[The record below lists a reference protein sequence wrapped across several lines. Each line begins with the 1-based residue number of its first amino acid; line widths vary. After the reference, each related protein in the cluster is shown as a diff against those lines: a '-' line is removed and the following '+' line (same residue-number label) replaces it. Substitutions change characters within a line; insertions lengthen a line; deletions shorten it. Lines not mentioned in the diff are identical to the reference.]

1 MFNKLFLNS
10 CLQKICFSCLLFAT
24 SANSAEMN
32 HSLSLFHVKGQVYV
46 LAGANV
52 NVTVQI
58 GEEAVVFVDTPAP
71 EYVDEMMALI
81 REKSN
86 VPVRYVVTTALDA
99 EHLSGNAAINNL
111 GFRGFG
117 GRGAGVAVA
126 NGGNTTGVTLLA
138 HENVVNRFYLTDND
152 IEDLT
157 VTTTYFTPTFDFY
170 MNGEGIAVYHLPNA
184 RSDGDSIV
192 FFRSSDVISLG
203 DLLVQGQYPDID
215 VASGG
220 SVNGFIEALNFTLG
234 LMIPG
239 PNAEGGTYA
248 IPGHGR
254 VGDEID
260 VVEYRNMLVIVR
272 DRIQNLITQG
282 QSLNQIIA
290 SGPVVDYDTQYG
302 GSRGGPSTREFITAI
317 YQSLIREME

>member
-10 CLQKICFSCLLFAT
+10 CLQKICVSCLLFAT
-24 SANSAEMN
+24 SANSADMN
-32 HSLSLFHVKGQVYV
+32 NSLSLFHVKGQVYV

-58 GEEAVVFVDTPAP
+58 GDEAVVFVDTPAP
-71 EYVDEMMALI
+71 EYIDEMMSLI
-81 REKSN
+81 RQKTN
-86 VPVRYVVTTALDA
+86 APVRYAVTTALDA
-99 EHLSGNAAINNL
+99 DHLSGNDAVNNL
-111 GFRGFG
+111 GFRAFG

-126 NGGNTTGVTLLA
+126 TGGNTTGVTILA
-138 HENVVNRFYLTDND
+138 HENVVNRFYLTEND

-157 VTTTYFTPTFDFY
+157 VTTTYFTPRFDFY
-170 MNGEGIAVYHLPNA
+170 MNDEGIAVYHVPNA
-184 RSDGDSIV
+184 HTDGDSIV

-203 DLLVQGQYPDID
+203 DLLVPGQFPDID
-215 VASGG
+215 VENGG
-220 SVNGFIEALNFTLG
+220 SVNGFINALNFTLE

-254 VGDEID
+254 LGDEID

-272 DRIQNLITQG
+272 DRIQNMINQG
-282 QSLNQIIA
+282 QSLDQIIA
-290 SGPVVDYDTQYG
+290 SGPVVDYDTEYG
-302 GSRGGPSTREFITAI
+302 GSRGGPSSREFITAI
-317 YQSLIREME
+317 YQSLVREME

>member
-1 MFNKLFLNS
+1 MFTKLSLNS
-10 CLQKICFSCLLFAT
+10 CLQKICFACLLLAT
-24 SANSAEMN
+24 SANSADMD
-32 HSLSLFHVKGQVYV
+32 HSLSLFHVQGQVYV

-58 GEEAVVFVDTPAP
+58 GDEAVVFVDTPAP
-71 EYVDEMMALI
+71 EYIDEMMSLI
-81 REKSN
+81 RQKSN
-86 VPVRYVVTTALDA
+86 APVRYVVTTALDA
-99 EHLSGNAAINNL
+99 EHLSGNDAVNNL

-126 NGGNTTGVTLLA
+126 TGGNTTGVTILA

-152 IEDLT
+152 IEELT

-170 MNGEGIAVYHLPNA
+170 MNAEGIAVYHLPNA
-184 RSDGDSIV
+184 RTDGDSIV

-203 DLLVQGQYPDID
+203 DLLVQGQFPDID
-215 VASGG
+215 VENGG
-220 SVNGFIEALNFTLG
+220 SVNGFIDALNFTLG

-239 PNAEGGTYA
+239 RNAEGGTYA
-248 IPGHGR
+248 VPGHGR
-254 VGDEID
+254 IGDEID

-272 DRIQNLITQG
+272 DRILNQINQG

-290 SGPVVDYDTQYG
+290 SGLTGDYDTEYG
-302 GSRGGPSTREFITAI
+302 GTRGGPSNREFVTAI
-317 YQSLIREME
+317 YQSLAREME